1 MFILTCRAPISPQPV
16 NNLASL
22 LSHQP
27 IARKHSSCFTQAVE
41 PSLRCDAAL
50 CVCFAQPT
58 FMPMK
63 KSDMPK
69 GVMIAWSSSTCSPA
83 IDGEEQSLSIQSSMH
98 LLLMQSAATQAAEE
112 LLHLRC

>member
-1 MFILTCRAPISPQPV
+1 MRPFPLNQSTIWRACSATWV
-16 NNLASL
+16 
-22 LSHQP
+22 
-27 IARKHSSCFTQAVE
+27 IARKHSSCSTQAVE
-41 PSLRCDAAL
+41 PSLRYDAAL